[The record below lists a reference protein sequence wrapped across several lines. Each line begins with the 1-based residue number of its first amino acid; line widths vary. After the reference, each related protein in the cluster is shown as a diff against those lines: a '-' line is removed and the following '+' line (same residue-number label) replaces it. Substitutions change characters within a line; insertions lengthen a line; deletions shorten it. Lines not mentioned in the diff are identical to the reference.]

1 MRMLWMITSQF
12 LDVAYPYCPTV
23 MGHQLPAADVS
34 VPSCISSNFGKILRH
49 CCLWLDRDVRHGE
62 PSTISTAN
70 QCQLCMY
77 VCLSVCLSVCMY
89 VCLYVCMYVGRYTYI
104 YPIYIYTQYFS
115 ITLEA
120 LELGIVENFG
130 NPGILP
136 ADPQLPVSA
145 NSRTTWGIK
154 E

>member
-1 MRMLWMITSQF
+1 MLWMITSQF

-49 CCLWLDRDVRHGE
+49 CCLWLDRDVRHGHGE

-77 VCLSVCLSVCMY
+77 VCMFVCLF
-89 VCLYVCMYVGRYTYI
+89 VCLYVGR
-104 YPIYIYTQYFS
+104 
-115 ITLEA
+115 
-120 LELGIVENFG
+120 
-130 NPGILP
+130 
-136 ADPQLPVSA
+136 
-145 NSRTTWGIK
+145 
-154 E
+154 